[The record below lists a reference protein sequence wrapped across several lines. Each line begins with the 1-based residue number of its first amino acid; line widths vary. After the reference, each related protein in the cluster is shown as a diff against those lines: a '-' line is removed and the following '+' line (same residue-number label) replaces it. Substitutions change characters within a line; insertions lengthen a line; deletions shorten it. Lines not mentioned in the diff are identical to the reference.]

1 MQSLANELCLLTVLQ
16 GVPEPMNEY
25 ALYSHAVNLSLSGI
39 AMLMLL
45 KDHCSARK

>member
-16 GVPEPMNEY
+16 GVPEPMYEY
-25 ALYSHAVNLSLSGI
+25 AFYSHVVNLCLSGI

-45 KDHCSARK
+45 KDNCCTRK